1 MKTRIIICSSL
12 LLCALA
18 LQAEHV
24 VRVVNTGSTAQ
35 EFARDN
41 VHKLVLSANSVDVVS
56 PAGSVLLSV
65 PVDNIARVELTQ
77 SLEPVIPT
85 DPSDEIEL
93 SIIPLSGEEQQ
104 FAFALIG
111 QITFDEQNMYLYD
124 HQGELLGQQPL
135 TSIRKIVFRQVE
147 KDPQALSSPL
157 SQIRAYPV
165 PAHDKLIVEGVE
177 GNKMVRIYS
186 LQGALL
192 TSAPVVDGKA
202 QVPVADLPNGNYLLQ
217 AGVEII
223 KFIKK

>member
-1 MKTRIIICSSL
+1 M

-85 DPSDEIEL
+85 DPSGEIEL
-93 SIIPLSGEEQQ
+93 SIIPLSGEERQ

-111 QITFDEQNMYLYD
+111 QITFDAQNMYLYD

-135 TSIRKIVFRQVE
+135 TSIRRIIFREMVQT
-147 KDPQALSSPL
+147 PTALSSPL

-177 GNKMVRIYS
+177 SGMVRIYS
-186 LQGALL
+186 MQGALL

-202 QVPVADLPNGNYLLQ
+202 QVPVANLPNGNYLLQ

>member
-1 MKTRIIICSSL
+1 
-12 LLCALA
+12 
-18 LQAEHV
+18 
-24 VRVVNTGSTAQ
+24 
-35 EFARDN
+35 
-41 VHKLVLSANSVDVVS
+41 
-56 PAGSVLLSV
+56 
-65 PVDNIARVELTQ
+65 
-77 SLEPVIPT
+77 
-85 DPSDEIEL
+85 
-93 SIIPLSGEEQQ
+93 
-104 FAFALIG
+104 
-111 QITFDEQNMYLYD
+111 MYLYD